1 MVGIFLSYNFIIY
14 DDGFRSAASFS
25 KLEALT
31 SIASNLEGT
40 SFSEQSLQFG
50 ASDTKIKDNTRR
62 DNDQLANYNNFQF
75 PFSNWLPNLWPRHGK
90 FQNQETQCKSSTR
103 FVSLIL
109 FLIRNFYFL
118 FFLCFLS
125 VN

>member
-1 MVGIFLSYNFIIY
+1 MVGIFLNYNFIVY
-14 DDGFRSAASFS
+14 DDGFRTAASFS

-31 SIASNLEGT
+31 SIASNLDGT

-50 ASDTKIKDNTRR
+50 ASGASDTKIKDNARR
-62 DNDQLANYNNFQF
+62 DNDQLARYNNFPF

-90 FQNQETQCKSSTR
+90 FRNQETQCKSSTR

-109 FLIRNFYFL
+109 FLI
-118 FFLCFLS
+118 
-125 VN
+125 